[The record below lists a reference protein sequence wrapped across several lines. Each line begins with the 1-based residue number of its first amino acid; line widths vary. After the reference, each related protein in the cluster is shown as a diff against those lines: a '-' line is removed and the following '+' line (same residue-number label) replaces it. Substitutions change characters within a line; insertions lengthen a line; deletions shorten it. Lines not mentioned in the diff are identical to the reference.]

1 MIQSPAGYQ
10 GDVRIKRY
18 LDFYQPGYGVAM
30 LSSGTAFTP
39 LSLFAAGEQGAWY
52 DPSDFSTLFQDS
64 LGTTPVT
71 AVEQNIGLCLDKSQ
85 GLTPGAE
92 LVTNGTFSD
101 GTTGW
106 ASDNVGAGSGTF
118 TVVSG
123 QGVVTVSANYFWVYS
138 AITTVVGKWY
148 RAQFTLANAQ
158 TDTFIGKSDA
168 NNIVSKVN
176 DVLFVNGTSTA
187 GTKTVYFLATATTTY
202 LYFQKNGAGN
212 ITFDNVTAC
221 LIPGNHAYQS
231 TPGAQPLLSA
241 RVNELAATSTLST
254 QNVTTIA
261 AGYTLYF
268 TGAGSI
274 TLSGTATGT
283 YSAGSHAVT
292 CTDGTLTVTVT
303 GSVLTADLRQTNSNV
318 GLPVYQSVT
327 TSTDYDT
334 TDFPVYFRF
343 NGIGTFLVTNTVALG
358 SVDKAQLFVGLRKN
372 NATAQGAVTE
382 LSVSVGANDGTF
394 NMFAP
399 TGAGQNDYSIN
410 SRGTI
415 NPGSLIIT
423 GITAPDTSVL
433 SGLMDISGDSRILRR
448 NGADAGTSTADQGT
462 GNFGSYPLYVGMRA
476 GVTIPL
482 SGRIYAYI
490 LRFSSANLS
499 ASTVANTEVWVN
511 SKTKAYA

>member
-39 LSLFAAGEQGAWY
+39 LSLFAAGENGAWF
-52 DPSDFSTLFQDS
+52 DPSDFNTLFQDS

-71 AVEQNIGLCLDKSQ
+71 SVEQNVGLALDKSQ

-92 LVTNGTFSD
+92 LVTNGDFSN

-106 ASDNVGAGSGTF
+106 SSDNTGAGTGNF
-118 TVVSG
+118 AVVNG
-123 QGVVTVSANYFWVYS
+123 QGVVT
-138 AITTVVGKWY
+138 TTVNYWWAYTTISTTIGKWY
-148 RAQFTLANAQ
+148 RVTFTLPNVQTAAYIGK
-158 TDTFIGKSDA
+158 TDT
-168 NNIVSKVN
+168 NNILAKTN
-176 DVLFVNGTSTA
+176 DVAFISGTSAT
-187 GTKTVYFLATATTTY
+187 GTITGYFLATATTTY
-202 LYFQKNGAGN
+202 IYFQNNSGTL
-212 ITFDNVTAC
+212 TFDNVSVR

-231 TPGAQPLLSA
+231 TSGARPLLSA
-241 RVNELAATSTLST
+241 RVNELVGTATLST
-254 QNVTTIA
+254 QSVTTIA
-261 AGYTLYF
+261 ASYTLYF
-268 TGAGSI
+268 TGTGSV

-283 YSAGSHAVT
+283 YSAGTNTFT

-318 GLPVYQSVT
+318 GLPVYQRVT

-334 TDFPVYFRF
+334 VNFPVYFRF
-343 NGIGTFLVTNTVALG
+343 NGIGTFFLTNTIALG
-358 SVDKAQLFVGLRKN
+358 SVDKAQLFVGVRKN
-372 NATAQGAVTE
+372 NSTAQGAVTE
-382 LSVSVGANDGTF
+382 LSVSVGANNGTF

-410 SRGTI
+410 SRGTV

-423 GITAPDTSVL
+423 GIAPPNTSVL
-433 SGLMDISGDSRILRR
+433 CGLMDISGDSRILRR
-448 NGADAGTSTADQGT
+448 NGAVAGTSTADQGT
-462 GNFGSYPLYVGMRA
+462 GNFGSYPLYIGMRGGA
-476 GVTIPL
+476 TIPL

-490 LRFSSANLS
+490 LRFSSTNLP
-499 ASTVANTEVWVN
+499 AATVANTEVWVN